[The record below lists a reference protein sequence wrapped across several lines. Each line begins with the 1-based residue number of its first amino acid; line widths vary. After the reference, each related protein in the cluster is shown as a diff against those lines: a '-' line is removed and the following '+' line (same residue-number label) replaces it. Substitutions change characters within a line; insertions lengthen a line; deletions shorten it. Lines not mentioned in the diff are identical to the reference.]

1 MKFLGMKKVR
11 DGKYLKNYELSY
23 ENKAGRLKTYEIVS
37 RKELEDVQD
46 LGRRASGVSIV
57 AFQDGKML
65 LLREFRMSINKT
77 IFNLCAGMQEKGET
91 IEECIRRELYEE
103 TGLSVKKVLKILPP
117 SYSAVGFSDTKTYIA
132 FVEAGGDFSDH
143 TSDNE
148 EISARFYSREE
159 VKALLETQE
168 FSSRSQIAA
177 FFFTEGAELWNKNDL
192 KQEDEDK

>member
-1 MKFLGMKKVR
+1 
-11 DGKYLKNYELSY
+11 
-23 ENKAGRLKTYEIVS
+23 
-37 RKELEDVQD
+37 LEDVQD

-65 LLREFRMSINKT
+65 LLREFRMSINKA

-103 TGLSVKKVLKILPP
+103 TGLSVKKMLKILPP

-159 VKALLETQE
+159 AKRFWKRGIFFPFPDGSIFLYRG
-168 FSSRSQIAA
+168 SRA
-177 FFFTEGAELWNKNDL
+177 WNKNI
-192 KQEDEDK
+192 ETGG

>member
-77 IFNLCAGMQEKGET
+77 IFNLCAGMQEKEET
-91 IEECIRRELYEE
+91 IEDCIRRELYEE

-132 FVEAGGDFSDH
+132 FVEADGVFSDH

-148 EISARFYSREE
+148 ENSCVSKSAF
-159 VKALLETQE
+159 T
-168 FSSRSQIAA
+168 SSR
-177 FFFTEGAELWNKNDL
+177 L
-192 KQEDEDK
+192 

>member
-1 MKFLGMKKVR
+1 MKFLGMKKVW

-77 IFNLCAGMQEKGET
+77 IFNLCAGMQEKEET
-91 IEECIRRELYEE
+91 IE
-103 TGLSVKKVLKILPP
+103 
-117 SYSAVGFSDTKTYIA
+117 D
-132 FVEAGGDFSDH
+132 
-143 TSDNE
+143 
-148 EISARFYSREE
+148 
-159 VKALLETQE
+159 
-168 FSSRSQIAA
+168 
-177 FFFTEGAELWNKNDL
+177 
-192 KQEDEDK
+192 

>member
-1 MKFLGMKKVR
+1 MKFLGMKKVW

-77 IFNLCAGMQEKGET
+77 IFNLCAGMQEKEET
-91 IEECIRRELYEE
+91 IEDCIRRELYEE

-117 SYSAVGFSDTKTYIA
+117 TYSAVGFSDTKTNIA
-132 FVEAGGDFSDH
+132 FVEA
-143 TSDNE
+143 
-148 EISARFYSREE
+148 
-159 VKALLETQE
+159 
-168 FSSRSQIAA
+168 
-177 FFFTEGAELWNKNDL
+177 EGLF
-192 KQEDEDK
+192 

>member
-103 TGLSVKKVLKILPP
+103 TGLLAETLELLGCEVSDPAHSIFYMYRAEATGEKPAVILQPGETVDYRWVSPERFPEFVQQEMIPSQRRRYETFLKRRGYL
-117 SYSAVGFSDTKTYIA
+117 
-132 FVEAGGDFSDH
+132 
-143 TSDNE
+143 
-148 EISARFYSREE
+148 
-159 VKALLETQE
+159 
-168 FSSRSQIAA
+168 
-177 FFFTEGAELWNKNDL
+177 
-192 KQEDEDK
+192 